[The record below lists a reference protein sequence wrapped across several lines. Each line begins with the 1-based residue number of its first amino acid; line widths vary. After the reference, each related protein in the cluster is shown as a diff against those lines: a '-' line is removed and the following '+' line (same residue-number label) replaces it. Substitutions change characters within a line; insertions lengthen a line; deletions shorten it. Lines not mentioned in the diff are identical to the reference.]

1 MVTGALL
8 IPTPLCEK
16 TQTLTWD
23 KCTDTC
29 LLEIRR
35 CSWFLTSC
43 SVKRISVY
51 RNCKQ
56 VKDHYCNIFSV
67 ERNKRWMS
75 CCLFNKTPQSACGY
89 IHKNRKKVT
98 HIYIYIYTHTHT
110 YIYIYICVCVCLCM
124 YICVHKCVY
133 IYGCNFLKYLYICV
147 CVYVYMCVYI
157 YIYVYLYIY
166 GCNFLKYLYICV
178 CVYVYMCVCVYIYIY
193 VCIYIYMGV
202 TFLNMYIYIYVCVLV
217 LSND

>member
-8 IPTPLCEK
+8 MPTPLCEK

-56 VKDHYCNIFSV
+56 VKDRYCNIFSV
-67 ERNKRWMS
+67 ERNKWWMS
-75 CCLFNKTPQSACGY
+75 CCLFNKTPQSACETIYTRTGKKLHIY
-89 IHKNRKKVT
+89 IYTDT
-98 HIYIYIYTHTHT
+98 HIYIYIYIS
-110 YIYIYICVCVCLCM
+110 IYMCVCLCM
-124 YICVHKCVY
+124 YICVH
-133 IYGCNFLKYLYICV
+133 
-147 CVYVYMCVYI
+147 
-157 YIYVYLYIY
+157 
-166 GCNFLKYLYICV
+166 
-178 CVYVYMCVCVYIYIY
+178 
-193 VCIYIYMGV
+193 IYMGV
-202 TFLNMYIYIYVCVLV
+202 TFLNMYIYIYMCVCVCIYIYIYV
-217 LSND
+217 CVCVC